1 VAAAC
6 LRTSAKTA
14 DKTLD
19 STTNEDVNLAK
30 IKGSTAEVPYWN
42 SYAKDDGL
50 SYVAQCKFS
59 NLSDASFGKDL
70 QPSWLN
76 WLPVGNLKP
85 LLTVMPVG
93 FYNAG
98 HTSPNP
104 VQLTIVLSD
113 KVQWTFSSGQKIV
126 FSPGQLFLE
135 EEHLAEVGHETENVG
150 DTPAVVLVMAAT
162 EITDSYVRDQHQP
175 CRFPQAYCW
184 LLDSSAGGCPKPTRS
199 RHARRNRVLLKS
211 LEISFAEA
219 ALYISNGCGC
229 ASHEH
234 V

>member
-1 VAAAC
+1 MLSKLFVIAGLVGQSTALST
-6 LRTSAKTA
+6 LRGSSMSPHIKTA
-14 DKTLD
+14 DKTPD
-19 STTNEDVNLAK
+19 STTNEDVKLAK

-42 SYAKDDGL
+42 SYVKDDGL

-59 NLSDASFGKDL
+59 NFSDASFGKGL
-70 QPSWLN
+70 QPNWLN

-104 VQLTIVLSD
+104 VQLTIVLSG

-135 EEHLAEVGHETENVG
+135 EEHLAKVGHETENVG

-162 EITDSYVRDQHQP
+162 EITDSFVRDQHQP
-175 CRFPQAYCW
+175 CRFPQAI
-184 LLDSSAGGCPKPTRS
+184 AGYWT
-199 RHARRNRVLLKS
+199 ALQ
-211 LEISFAEA
+211 EA
-219 ALYISNGCGC
+219 APNQPDQGTQK
-229 ASHEH
+229 
-234 V
+234 